1 VGEPNAVA
9 TGDAVVVVP
18 GIMGSELV
26 DVTTGETLWGL
37 RDPRWYLKAW
47 AGGSALRALALTD
60 AERGGTYGRVRAI
73 GLLRFPAF
81 APMLRGFEPYGWL
94 LDGIR
99 RATVD
104 PAAVAEFAYDWRLP
118 VSHNAAL
125 LADFADAHLTAW
137 RAHPRHV
144 PADDTRVVI
153 VAHSMGGLVARHLA
167 AIPGAADL
175 VRAVVTLGTPFYGA
189 AKAAVLLSS
198 GRGGPLPL
206 PRARLC
212 ELARTLPGVYDLLPT
227 YRSVD
232 AGTEARRLEPADVRA
247 LGGDEEL
254 AAESFAR
261 AARVAQ
267 VALPGHVQVVGAHQP
282 TMQSLTLDAGVA
294 LGQQYTCKP
303 IAGGG
308 IERVDLAGDGTV
320 YRESAQLQAVAAMP
334 LAQSH
339 GAIAKSNEAIIAV
352 VDALTDRRTGPWL
365 GAGEIGLD
373 VPDLVQPG
381 APFTVE
387 VSGVEH
393 PLEVSCRIVD
403 TASDRMVQVV
413 PLQRIDG
420 RIAGRT
426 AVGAPGV
433 YRVEAAGGGASAVS
447 QLLMADVAQ

>member
-1 VGEPNAVA
+1 M

-37 RDPRWYLKAW
+37 QDPRWYLKAW

-60 AERGGTYGRVRAI
+60 AEREGKYGRVRAT

-81 APMLRGFEPYGWL
+81 APMLRGFEPYGRL
-94 LDGIR
+94 LDGVR
-99 RATVD
+99 RAVVD
-104 PAAVAEFAYDWRLP
+104 SAAVAEFAYDWRLP
-118 VSHNAAL
+118 VSYNAAL
-125 LADFADAHLTAW
+125 LAEFADAWLKAW

-144 PADDTRVVI
+144 PSDDIRVVI

-167 AIPGAADL
+167 GIPGAAEM
-175 VRAVVTLGTPFYGA
+175 VRMVVTLGTPFYGA

-206 PRARLC
+206 PRARLRD
-212 ELARTLPGVYDLLPT
+212 LARTLPGVYDLLPT

-232 AGTEARRLEPADVRA
+232 VGTEARRLEPTDLRA

-254 AAESFAR
+254 AAEALER
-261 AARVAQ
+261 AARVSQ
-267 VALPGHVQVVGAHQP
+267 VALPGHVQVVGAYQP

-303 IAGGG
+303 TADGRIQ
-308 IERVDLAGDGTV
+308 RVDLAGDGTV
-320 YRESAQLQAVAAMP
+320 YRESAQLHPVAAMP

-339 GAIAKSNEAIIAV
+339 GAIAKSNEAVIAV

-373 VPDLVQPG
+373 LPDLVEP
-381 APFTVE
+381 ATPFTVE

-393 PLEVSCRIVD
+393 PLDVSCRIVD
-403 TASDRMVQVV
+403 TASDRMVQTV
-413 PLQRIDG
+413 PLQWMDA
-420 RIAGRT
+420 RIAGLT
-426 AVGAPGV
+426 SVGAPGV
-433 YRVEAAGGGASAVS
+433 YRVEVTGGGASAVS
-447 QLLMADVAQ
+447 QLLMADAAVST